1 MKKNQIILLAITS
14 AFVLTLSA
22 CTKEDNLSSS
32 NASSGISSTDLIN
45 ENGTNPDEKIFTE
58 TENNE
63 QQRQN
68 SFVYILGNDAAQNS
82 VLCYRQQSNG
92 HLSLETTVMSGGTGN
107 GGGLGSQGA
116 VITDKSKGLLFA
128 VNAGDNTISSFTIG
142 NNGHPTLV
150 STVPSGGVRPI
161 SVTQHM
167 NKLYVVNAG
176 SNSIHGF
183 TIGLGGILNPI
194 VGSMQSTGAGAAQI
208 SFSPNGNYL
217 YVTEKAT
224 NMISRFMVNSNGMA
238 GLATSIPSVGQTPF
252 GFEFARNNYMIV
264 SNAAGGAPAASSLTS
279 YAGINNGNL
288 NAVNGAV
295 PSNQAAACWVA
306 TTKFGRYA
314 FVTNTASD
322 NISSYYI
329 GHTGRLH
336 LIHPA
341 IVSGDGPLDMV
352 VTKNNFNAYTLCGG
366 DHTIQEYSRT
376 LLGGLSLIGSV
387 TKLPPSA
394 VGMATY

>member
-1 MKKNQIILLAITS
+1 MKKNQITLLAITS

-22 CTKEDNLSSS
+22 CTKEENLSTSESS
-32 NASSGISSTDLIN
+32 PTIASPELIE
-45 ENGTNPDEKIFTE
+45 ENGTNPDEEIFKQTQ
-58 TENNE
+58 NNE
-63 QQRQN
+63 RI
-68 SFVYILGNDAAQNS
+68 SHSSYVYTLSNDAAQNS
-82 VLCYRQQSNG
+82 VLCFKQQANG
-92 HLSLETTVMSGGTGN
+92 HLTFETTVMSGGTGN

-116 VITDKSKGLLFA
+116 IISDKRRGLLYA
-128 VNAGDNTISSFTIG
+128 VNAGDNSVSSFTIG
-142 NNGHPTLV
+142 SNGHPTLV
-150 STVPSGGVRPI
+150 STVPSGGVRPV
-161 SVTQHM
+161 SLTNHK

-183 TIGLGGILNPI
+183 TIGMGGILIPI
-194 VGSMQSTGAGAAQI
+194 SGSMQSTGAGAAQI

-224 NMISRFMVNSNGMA
+224 NMISRFMVNSNGTA
-238 GLATSIPSVGQTPF
+238 GPATSIPSVGQTPF

-288 NAVNGAV
+288 NAVNGAIA
-295 PSNQAAACWVA
+295 SNQSAACWVA

-329 GHTGRLH
+329 GHSGSLH
-336 LIHPA
+336 LLHPA